1 MKLIHLTLIYPKG
14 FENQS
19 KLVLWLESSRK
30 SRRKK
35 FYSYSC
41 DNLALDEFIKQ
52 NFPSHILRPY
62 KLELDIP
69 LNKEDEE
76 IPSPL
81 IANTVD
87 LEDKSI
93 QYVSPTNI
101 NSLAIFNILSF
112 IKDLHF
118 ATFYFDDDIQLA
130 DDAKFW
136 IKVVKEL
143 NTVIKHDQYIKT

>member
-1 MKLIHLTLIYPKG
+1 MKLIHLTLISPKE

-30 SRRKK
+30 SRRKN

-41 DNLALDEFIKQ
+41 DNIALDEFIEQ

-69 LNKEDEE
+69 LNKDNEE

-81 IANTVD
+81 IANTID
-87 LEDKSI
+87 IEDKSI
-93 QYVSPTNI
+93 QYISPTNI
-101 NSLAIFNILSF
+101 NSLVTFNILSF

-130 DDAKFW
+130 MMLSFGLKLL
-136 IKVVKEL
+136 K
-143 NTVIKHDQYIKT
+143 N